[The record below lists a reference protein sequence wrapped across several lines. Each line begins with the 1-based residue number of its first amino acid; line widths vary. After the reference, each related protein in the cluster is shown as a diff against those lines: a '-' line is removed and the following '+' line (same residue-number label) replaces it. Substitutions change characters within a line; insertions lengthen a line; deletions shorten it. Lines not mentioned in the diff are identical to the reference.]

1 VQLPV
6 FSGSFGALLECVR
19 RQKVNLLEVPLAPIC
34 EAYVAHALSLAAQ
47 DEDQLDAAA
56 VALAAL
62 SYLLER
68 KALLLIPGSSEQTVE
83 EQEEPF
89 ELPEP
94 FISEFMPLIEE
105 FRSRERMRA
114 EVFFRPN
121 AGSRTYELP
130 FDAGDLTIDDLARA
144 FEAVMERA
152 QSVTSRLNKRP
163 ARSLAEQMLRVA
175 SCLTREWTTIRDLA
189 LGELDRAEA
198 VWWFLALL
206 ELIRLGRA
214 KVKMLGTEPHF
225 RGVA

>member
-68 KALLLIPGSSEQTVE
+68 KALLLIPGSGDQTVE
-83 EQEEPF
+83 EPEEPF

-105 FRSRERMRA
+105 FRNRERMRA

-152 QSVTSRLNKRP
+152 QSITSRLNKRP

-189 LGELDRAEA
+189 LGDLDRAEA

>member
-1 VQLPV
+1 M
-6 FSGSFGALLECVR
+6 ECVR